1 MKTKKY
7 FESFPKILIYLLS
20 LISIAII
27 VFIFIFIFYRAF
39 PVIWESGAS
48 LITTGGFDKQVQEAF
63 YSLDEEPMLSFGLL
77 GLICGTLLTT
87 ILALIFASVIG
98 IGAAITI
105 CEYAPRRVSSVLI
118 SVVRL
123 LASVPSVVFGL
134 IGIIMVVPMVEK
146 LFITVDRQIEYLEY
160 FQMSGRNLL
169 AAATVLTFMIVPTI
183 VSLSVDA
190 IRAVPHIHKETGY
203 AFGMS
208 KFRVISKIVLPGA
221 RSGITAG
228 IILGA
233 GRGIGEAI
241 AVSMVCGGIGFLPNA
256 SLGFLNFLAPTLPLA
271 AAIINKS
278 EAMGSYAVESAL
290 FACGALLLFIGAFL
304 SIGAKT
310 VEIRMRR
317 MAGYDD

>member
-7 FESFPKILIYLLS
+7 FESLPKILIYLLS